1 MYRPQIGISL
11 CLDDRG
17 RWREG
22 RSYHYIDR
30 SYADAITVA
39 GAGAHQLPI
48 QSEVE
53 QLVDSL
59 DGLLLP
65 GGDDFSSAEG
75 SASAES
81 SASAE
86 GSSLDAKL
94 DLVSREQLDFDRA
107 LFAAADRRGIPI
119 LGICYGMQLMAL
131 ARGGELDIHLPSER
145 PEALCHKLSADA
157 RHAIFIERTSL
168 LARIFESQTGDV
180 NSLHHQ
186 AVRAVGPMHRVV
198 ATSADG
204 IIEAIE
210 HVSACEADAEGDVS
224 WEIGVQWHPEK
235 MSGPASERLFEA
247 FVDACRTRHEN
258 RANCE
263 TGRS

>member
-1 MYRPQIGISL
+1 MYRPEIGISL
-11 CLDDRG
+11 SLDDRG

-30 SYADAITVA
+30 SYADAIALA

-48 QSEVE
+48 QSSVE
-53 QLVDSL
+53 LLVDSL

-65 GGDDFSSAEG
+65 GGDDFPTAEG
-75 SASAES
+75 SPTAENSPSAE
-81 SASAE
+81 A
-86 GSSLDAKL
+86 SSLDAEL

-107 LFAAADRRGIPI
+107 LFAAASQRGIPI
-119 LGICYGMQLMAL
+119 LGICYGMQLIVL
-131 ARGGELDIHLPSER
+131 ARGGKLDIHLPSER
-145 PEALCHKLSADA
+145 PEAQCHKLSVDE
-157 RHAIFIERTSL
+157 RHAISIESTSL
-168 LARIFESQTGDV
+168 LVSIMESQSGDV

-186 AVRAVGPMHRVV
+186 AVRSVGPMHRVV

-210 HVSACEADAEGDVS
+210 HVRACDADADAT

-235 MSGPASERLFEA
+235 MSDPASRRLFKA
-247 FVDACRTRHEN
+247 FVDACRTSHEN

-263 TGRS
+263 RERSR